1 MGRGA
6 STNSIPEIENARF
19 LFVIGSNTTEAHPVL
34 ALRIKK
40 AVRNGAT
47 LVVADPRKIWLTKL
61 ATRHLQLRPGTDVWL
76 LNAMMH
82 TILAEGLQ
90 NEEYIRELT
99 EDFDAVREVVARY
112 SPEDAEKVTGV
123 PADDIRA
130 TAREYASERH
140 AAIFYTLG
148 ITEHACGVDNIWSLS
163 NLVLMT
169 GHLGYESTGL
179 NALRGQNNVQGLND
193 SGANPSYL
201 PGYQPVDDPEVW
213 QKFSDAWGVEVP
225 KATGYRLD
233 QMMSGLHDDR
243 VKAMYLIGENPA
255 QTEPNAHHVEEGLGN
270 LEFLIS
276 QDIFLHDMTRKHADV
291 VFPASSFAEK
301 DGTFTNT
308 ERRISRVREGAPLPG
323 NAKGDREIV
332 ILMAK
337 ALGANWPEYPDAE
350 SVWNELADLAPNWYG
365 VRYDRIE
372 ENGVQW
378 PVTEIGGPDTPHLH
392 APAPARPPGKG
403 KFFPVEYQRPIE
415 EPDSE
420 YPLVLSTGRTLYH
433 YNSAT
438 MTMRESGITDK
449 QVEPFFEISA
459 EDASALGLAQDDL
472 ARLVSRRGALEARA
486 HISDRVFPGLVWMAL
501 HFAEQKV
508 NWLTHDV
515 TDSLIGTPEFKVSAV
530 RVERAGRLATVCCK
544 LSVNDTLAPAA
555 VEPHLEGR
563 FGKPYLYEPECASTQ
578 QLLLGSELARGRRRR
593 HGSPDRRSGEV
604 GACVGR
610 AGRKLGAHLG
620 PPRAAA
626 RAAAARALARR
637 RSCGGGDDRG
647 RSGALGPGQV
657 AERRDAEPPQGRR
670 RPLRALRRDRRRRH
684 RDQREPDPGRAPPRR
699 PHRAGV
705 AANRDRD
712 DLRPC
717 GPARIAALASRAH
730 VRRLARGRA
739 RRDLRRARRA

>member
-47 LVVADPRKIWLTKL
+47 LVVADPRRIWLTKI
-61 ATRHLQLRPGTDVWL
+61 AKRHLQLRPGTDVWL

-90 NEEYIRELT
+90 DEDYIRELT
-99 EDFDAVREVVARY
+99 EDFDAVREIVMRY

-123 PADDIRA
+123 PADAIRA
-130 TAREYASERH
+130 TAREYATERH
-140 AAIFYTLG
+140 AAVFYTLG

-193 SGANPSYL
+193 SGANPMYF
-201 PGYQPVDDPEVW
+201 PGYQPIEDLEIRR
-213 QKFSDAWGVEVP
+213 KFSQAWGGAELP
-225 KATGYRLD
+225 ETTGYRLD
-233 QMMSGLHDDR
+233 QMMSGLRDGR
-243 VKAMYLIGENPA
+243 IRALYLIGENPA
-255 QTEPNAHHVEEGLGN
+255 QTEPNAHHVEEGLGK
-270 LEFLIS
+270 LDMLIS

-308 ERRISRVREGAPLPG
+308 ERRISRVREAAPLPG
-323 NAKGDREIV
+323 EAKGDREIV
-332 ILMAK
+332 LLMAK
-337 ALGANWPEYPDAE
+337 ALGASWPEYPDAE

-365 VRYDRIE
+365 VRYDRLE
-372 ENGVQW
+372 ENGIQW
-378 PVTEIGGPDTPHLH
+378 PVTEIGGEPTRFLH
-392 APAPARPPGKG
+392 APRPARAGG
-403 KFFPVEYQRPIE
+403 RAKFFPVEYQRPIE

-449 QVEPFFEISA
+449 QEDPFFEISA
-459 EDASALGLAQDDL
+459 EDASALGLGEGELAQ
-472 ARLVSRRGALEARA
+472 LVSRRGVLEARA
-486 HISDRVFPGLVWMAL
+486 HITERVYPGLVWMAL

-515 TDSLIGTPEFKVSAV
+515 GDSLIGTPEFKVSAV
-530 RVERAGRLATVCCK
+530 RVEPVGTGVR
-544 LSVNDTLAPAA
+544 PAA
-555 VEPHLEGR
+555 R
-563 FGKPYLYEPECASTQ
+563 
-578 QLLLGSELARGRRRR
+578 
-593 HGSPDRRSGEV
+593 
-604 GACVGR
+604 
-610 AGRKLGAHLG
+610 
-620 PPRAAA
+620 
-626 RAAAARALARR
+626 
-637 RSCGGGDDRG
+637 
-647 RSGALGPGQV
+647 
-657 AERRDAEPPQGRR
+657 
-670 RPLRALRRDRRRRH
+670 
-684 RDQREPDPGRAPPRR
+684 
-699 PHRAGV
+699 
-705 AANRDRD
+705 
-712 DLRPC
+712 
-717 GPARIAALASRAH
+717 
-730 VRRLARGRA
+730 
-739 RRDLRRARRA
+739 